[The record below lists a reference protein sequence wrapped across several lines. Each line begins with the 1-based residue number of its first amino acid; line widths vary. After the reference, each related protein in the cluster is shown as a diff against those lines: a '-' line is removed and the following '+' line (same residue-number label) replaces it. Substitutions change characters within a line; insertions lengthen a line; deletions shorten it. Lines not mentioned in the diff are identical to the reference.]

1 MNVIRAVVPL
11 PVREWL
17 RRQSQML
24 SHRTL
29 FLRRIRDFNS
39 LRRTT
44 PLSRHFG
51 AERGTPIDRYYI
63 ESFLKKHAAD
73 IRGTVLEF
81 GDDTYTRRFGAA
93 VTRTEVAHGT
103 AGNRHAT
110 IVTDMT
116 TGSEIADSTFDCI
129 VATQLLPFIFD
140 TRAVIRT
147 MHRVLRPGGVLLVTS
162 PGVSHQISRI
172 DMDRSGD
179 YWRFTSLSLRLLFE
193 EVFPPANIAVE
204 TFGNVLPAAAF
215 LYGMAAEELTPQE
228 LDAHDPDYEVSIALR
243 AVKPA

>member
-1 MNVIRAVVPL
+1 MSVIRSVVPL

-17 RRQSQML
+17 RRQLLLM

-29 FLRRIRDFNS
+29 FLRRVRNFNR

-51 AERGTPIDRYYI
+51 GDRGTPVDRYYI
-63 ESFLKKHAAD
+63 EKFLESRAAD

-81 GDDTYTRRFGAA
+81 GDDSYARRFGRG
-93 VTRTEVAHGT
+93 VIRTEIVHRT

-110 IVTDMT
+110 IVTDISV
-116 TGSEIADSTFDCI
+116 GSGIADSTFDCVI
-129 VATQLLPFIFD
+129 ATQLLPFVFD
-140 TRAVIRT
+140 TRGVIRT
-147 MHRVLRPGGVLLVTS
+147 LLRVLKPGGVVLVTT
-162 PGVSHQISRI
+162 PGVSHQISRL
-172 DMDRSGD
+172 DMERLGD

-193 EVFPPANIAVE
+193 EVLPPAEVTIE
-204 TFGNVLPAAAF
+204 TFGNVLAAAAF
-215 LYGMAAEELTPQE
+215 LYGLAAEELEPRE
-228 LDAHDPDYEVSIALR
+228 LEAHDPDYEVSIAVR